1 MTASTAQPNDA
12 DPDASVPAADP
23 PGRGTVAAVK
33 RWTWRHHL
41 GIARIDHWVKNVFML
56 PGIALALLFVDAPI
70 GTLLWRSLIAVASLC
85 LCASANYTIN
95 EFVDGEFD
103 RFHPLKSIRPAA
115 LGLLDGRLVA
125 LQYVCL
131 AASGLGTALVIGRDF
146 AICNVLLLVMGVIYN
161 ARPIRT
167 KDRPYLDVLSE
178 ALNNPL
184 RLLLGWFVV
193 VDSVVPPSSIL
204 ASYWLGGAFLM
215 AVKRFN
221 ELRSIADPAAAGR
234 YRLSFRHYNENSLL
248 LSCFFY
254 ALCSSFLLGVFLIK
268 YRIEFLLA
276 FPLFALMFTW
286 YLAIGLRPGS
296 SAQAP
301 ERLYTERAFLAYV
314 GIVALCMTALFFIDI
329 PQMHVLVEP
338 ISVR

>member
-1 MTASTAQPNDA
+1 MTSSA
-12 DPDASVPAADP
+12 DWTPDPAADP
-23 PGRGTVAAVK
+23 PGKAAALVVGRS
-33 RWTWRHHL
+33 RWRDHL
-41 GIARIDHWVKNVFML
+41 GIARIDHWVKNIFML
-56 PGIALALLFVDAPI
+56 PGTALALLFVDAPV
-70 GTLLWRSLIAVASLC
+70 GTLLGRSLIGFASLC

-103 RFHPLKSIRPAA
+103 RFHPVKRTRPAA
-115 LGLLDGRLVA
+115 LGLLDARLVA
-125 LQYVCL
+125 LQYILLVVC
-131 AASGLGTALVIGRDF
+131 GLGLAIVIGHDF
-146 AICNVLLLVMGVIYN
+146 AICSILLLVMGVIYN

-184 RLLLGWFVV
+184 RLLLGWFVI
-193 VDSVVPPSSIL
+193 VDGTVPPSSIL

-234 YRLSFRHYNENSLL
+234 YRLSFRHYSENLLL
-248 LSCFFY
+248 LSSFFY
-254 ALCSSFLLGVFLIK
+254 ALCSSFFLGVFLIK

-314 GIVALCMTALFFIDI
+314 GIVALCMVALFFIDI

>member
-1 MTASTAQPNDA
+1 MTSSA
-12 DPDASVPAADP
+12 DWTPGPDANP
-23 PGRGTVAAVK
+23 PGGETVVAVG
-33 RWTWRHHL
+33 RSFWRSHL
-41 GIARIDHWVKNVFML
+41 GIARMDHWVKNVFML
-56 PGIALALLFVDAPI
+56 PGIALALLFVEVPV
-70 GTLLWRSLIAVASLC
+70 GTLLWRSLIGFASLC

-103 RFHPLKSIRPAA
+103 RFHPVKRTRPAA
-115 LGLLDGRLVA
+115 LGLLDARLVA
-125 LQYVCL
+125 LQYVGL
-131 AASGLGTALVIGRDF
+131 VAGGLGLAFVIGRDF
-146 AICNVLLLVMGVIYN
+146 AICSVLLLVMGVVYN
-161 ARPIRT
+161 ARPLRT

-184 RLLLGWFVV
+184 RFLLGWFII
-193 VDSVVPPSSIL
+193 VDSILPPSSIL

-221 ELRSIADPAAAGR
+221 ELRSIADHEAAGR
-234 YRLSFRHYNENSLL
+234 YRLSFRHYSENSLL
-248 LSCFFY
+248 LSSFFY
-254 ALCSSFLLGVFLIK
+254 ALCSSFFLGVFLIK
-268 YRIEFLLA
+268 YRIEFLLV

-314 GIVALCMTALFFIDI
+314 GVVALCMVVLFFVDI

-338 ISVR
+338 IRVR